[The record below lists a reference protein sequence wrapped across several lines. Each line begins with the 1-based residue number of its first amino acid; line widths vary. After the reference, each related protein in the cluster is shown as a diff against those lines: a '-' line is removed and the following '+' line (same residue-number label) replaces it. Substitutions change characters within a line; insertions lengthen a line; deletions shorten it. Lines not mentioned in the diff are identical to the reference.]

1 MRTDVTNEHGQRLSH
16 TNHDTMDIRT
26 TLRHLAF
33 IPLLCSFTPPD
44 VAAPPTAHAGTYGVC
59 GCAGAEERGA
69 PTLTL
74 ATDGSFVYQDH
85 SDASAPVDAS
95 GRWVVR
101 GRKVQ
106 LDIPATKGLA
116 RTWTLDVNDACIR
129 SRKGLLFTRLCRLDA
144 CKGAESR

>member
-1 MRTDVTNEHGQRLSH
+1 MH
-16 TNHDTMDIRT
+16 IRT
-26 TLRHLAF
+26 TLHYLAF
-33 IPLLCSFTPPD
+33 IPALCSFASPDRATPPM
-44 VAAPPTAHAGTYGVC
+44 PHAGIYGVC
-59 GCAGAEERGA
+59 GCDAAEERA
-69 PTLTL
+69 TPTLTL
-74 ATDGSFVYQDH
+74 AANGSFVYQDH
-85 SDASAPVDAS
+85 SDSSAPVEAS

-106 LDIPATKGLA
+106 LDIPAMKGLA